1 MRIDILSKT
10 TLKLTLTADDMNN
23 YDLRYEILSE
33 QGNDCRKTLGRLLKE
48 AEEVEAVAAAARFI
62 SEERRLFVE
71 AFRRMDGGCMLYVS
85 ALTEHNHKKPDEESD
100 PDVAPILFEAAN
112 QRDMGNLCR
121 CLLLERSRDTQF
133 SSRLFTDGKCFRLEV
148 IPQNTC
154 RSKVIRLFREF
165 GIAICDELV
174 AAYTAEHFKVV
185 SDEDGASIGAK
196 IF

>member
-23 YDLRYEILSE
+23 YDLCYEALSE
-33 QGNDCRKTLGRLLKE
+33 RGSDCRKTLGKLLKE
-48 AEEVEAVAAAARFI
+48 AEEVESVAEAVRLI

-85 ALTEHNHKKPDEESD
+85 ALTGHKHKKKQEED
-100 PDVAPILFEAAN
+100 NPDVAPILFEAAN
-112 QRDMGNLCR
+112 QRDMGKMCR
-121 CLLLERSRDTQF
+121 CLMFERSRGAQF
-133 SSRLFTDGKCFRLEV
+133 SSRLFSDGKRCRLEV

-154 RSKVIRLFREF
+154 RSRVIRLFREF
-165 GIAICDELV
+165 GADICDELV
-174 AAYTAEHFKVV
+174 AAYTAEHFRLIADK
-185 SDEDGASIGAK
+185 DGASVGAR